1 MSISIGLILDGLV
14 ALLLVVTLF
23 YCFALNRRLRD
34 LRSGQ
39 DGMRDLINALNEAT
53 NRAQTSITQLKGA
66 GESVAAHLQE
76 DVAKARSLADELSLM
91 VETGNNIADRLS
103 GTASKATAAG
113 EVQLKELRAAVG
125 PTSSRA
131 DEDDDV
137 SAEQSMMKALRHAR

>member
-14 ALLLVVTLF
+14 ALLLIVTLF
-23 YCFALNRRLRD
+23 YCFVLNRRLGD

-39 DGMRDLINALNEAT
+39 DGMRDLIKALNEAT
-53 NRAQTSITQLKGA
+53 DRAQASITQLKGA
-66 GESVAAHLQE
+66 GESVAAHLQG

-103 GTASKATAAG
+103 GTASKATTAG
-113 EVQLKELRAAVG
+113 EAQLKELSAAVG
-125 PTSSRA
+125 QTSSRS
-131 DEDDDV
+131 DDDDDV